1 METTSNIILSILT
14 PVFNGSAYLK
24 SCLENVCQQIQ
35 PGIEHWIIDGGSED
49 GSIEILED
57 YSARYPHLNWV
68 SEKDKGQS
76 DAMNKAI
83 RLAKGQWISFLNVDD
98 YYEAGAL
105 ASVLKLI
112 SQNPNRECL
121 FVGNLNIWNP
131 DGSLHSVNRSNRIT
145 IPRLL
150 ADLCEWPYNP
160 SAYFYPKSVHEKIGY
175 FPENEHYAMDYDFI
189 LKVATSGI
197 PVEYHDE
204 TWGNFRL
211 LPEAKTSQDQQSNQS
226 YLRAKALRDRHFQ
239 ILPLKQ
245 KLEVHWLKLKW
256 FLTLKW
262 RRIFPK
268 ASE

>member
-1 METTSNIILSILT
+1 METSSKVILSILT

-24 SCLENVCQQIQ
+24 SCLENVCHQIQ
-35 PGIEHWIIDGGSED
+35 PGIEHWIVDGGSQD
-49 GSIEILED
+49 GSIELLKE
-57 YSARYPHLNWV
+57 YAAHYPHLHWI

-105 ASVLKLI
+105 RRVLELI
-112 SQNPNRECL
+112 SQNPKQKRL
-121 FVGNLNIWNP
+121 LVGDLNIWNP
-131 DGSLHSVNRSNRIT
+131 DGSLHSVNRSNQMT

-160 SAYFYPKSVHEKIGY
+160 SAYFYPKSIHEKIGY

-189 LKVATSGI
+189 LKVALAGI
-197 PVEYHDE
+197 PMEYHNE

-211 LPEAKTSQDQQSNQS
+211 LPEAKTSQDQKSNQS
-226 YLRAKALRDRHFQ
+226 YLRAQALRDRYFQ
-239 ILPLKQ
+239 TLPLEQ
-245 KLEVHWLKLKW
+245 KMAVRWLRFQW
-256 FLTLKW
+256 YLTLKW

-268 ASE
+268 TSQ